1 MASSRKILPKR
12 MFNNIIQTPE
22 KQLFNFKNRKIMK
35 KMFIVAAMFV
45 AATMVAC
52 CGNQNAKECDKE
64 CCEKTE
70 CCEQKAE
77 CKGEC
82 EKGECC
88 EQKAECTGECKGECE
103 KAEAPVEAP
112 AEEAAP
118 EAEVK

>member
-1 MASSRKILPKR
+1 
-12 MFNNIIQTPE
+12 
-22 KQLFNFKNRKIMK
+22 MK

-52 CGNQNAKECDKE
+52 CGNQNAKECEKE
-64 CCEKTE
+64 C
-70 CCEQKAE
+70 
-77 CKGEC
+77 C

-103 KAEAPVEAP
+103 KAEAPVEVP

>member
-1 MASSRKILPKR
+1 
-12 MFNNIIQTPE
+12 
-22 KQLFNFKNRKIMK
+22 MK

-52 CGNQNAKECDKE
+52 CGNQNAKECEKE

-77 CKGEC
+77 CTGECKGEC

-88 EQKAECTGECKGECE
+88 EKKAECTGECKGECE